1 MTTAPNDGSAA
12 PRRPAPAS
20 SPAAAVLDGAGDVI
34 GWSRAAEALLGYP
47 EGEILDR
54 PADALLAGGDRVPR
68 PEHGDWSGVARVRH
82 RAGHDLRL
90 GLRVGALGGA
100 AGREHWLMTMFDL
113 DEAVLPG
120 VNRSL
125 LDGLLA
131 HLPIGMAVMD
141 TELRYTWVNDAL
153 VRASGVSDRLGRTLG
168 AVFPSEQA
176 AAGEVAMRR
185 VLETGTPCI
194 DYEYRG
200 PILSDPSGEHMYA
213 ASFFR
218 LEDEDNRPTGLC
230 YLVLDVTER
239 WRRHHR
245 ELMLGRARACGKQL
259 DPVRAAQEL
268 AEICVPDFADL
279 VSVELADAV
288 IEGGEIPAVSG
299 SEPVRLRRAAHLA
312 AGEACVSF
320 PGSANGAVEYGPCS
334 RAVRCLT
341 DGEGTLG
348 APADVHPD
356 AWAAARGHPGTTS
369 VGDPRG
375 TGPVRTAAAGTDAD
389 DREHAGTA
397 GPESAGTAGGD
408 ADVREHAGTAGGDAD
423 VREHAGTAGTDA
435 DSPEHAG
442 TAGTDADVREHAG
455 TAGTDAVGREHAGTA
470 GTDADSP
477 EHAGTADE
485 DAYHPPITV
494 PLCAGA
500 ASLGLVTFRRRR
512 DRDPFTPEDLAFAEE
527 FAVHGSAALAAAHRF
542 AQERRIS
549 LSLQR
554 SLLPGRLGGDE
565 AAEIAWRYFPAS
577 QEAGVGGDWVDVIP
591 LSGARVALVVGD
603 VVGHGV
609 GAAAA
614 MGRLR
619 AAVHTL
625 AAMDLPPDELLAHLD
640 DFVTRIRAEQPCGT
654 DGAGLLGTLGASCM
668 YAVYDPVDRT
678 CTLARAAHPAPV
690 IVRPDGTAFVPDLPA
705 GSPLGIGSVPFEAV
719 EMDCPDGSLVA
730 FFTDGLVEDRHK
742 DMEEGVARLCALLGD
757 PGAPLERLC
766 DDAVDALLS
775 RPLDD
780 DAALLLART
789 TSFPDSDV
797 AVWEIPGD
805 PAAVR
810 EARALANRQLDAWG
824 LEDLRF
830 ATELIVSEL
839 VTNAI
844 RYGTA
849 PIRLRLIRHHVLTCE
864 VLDGSSTSPRLRHAR
879 TTDEGGRGLFL
890 VAQASRRWGYRYTGS
905 GKSIWVE
912 QELP

>member
-12 PRRPAPAS
+12 PRRPAGPAS
-20 SPAAAVLDGAGDVI
+20 SPAAALLDGAGDVI

-54 PADALLAGGDRVPR
+54 PADALLAGGDRVSR

-90 GLRVGALGGA
+90 GLRVCALGGA

-334 RAVRCLT
+334 RAARCLT

-356 AWAAARGHPGTTS
+356 AGAAARGHPGTTS
-369 VGDPRG
+369 AGDPRG
-375 TGPVRTAAAGTDAD
+375 TGPVRTAAAGADAD

-397 GPESAGTAGGD
+397 GPVSAGTAGGD
-408 ADVREHAGTAGGDAD
+408 ADVREHAGAAGGDAD

-435 DSPEHAG
+435 HSPEHAG
-442 TAGTDADVREHAG
+442 
-455 TAGTDAVGREHAGTA
+455 AV
-470 GTDADSP
+470 
-477 EHAGTADE
+477 DE

-742 DMEEGVARLCALLGD
+742 DMEEGVARLRALLGD

-775 RPLDD
+775 RPLHD

-824 LEDLRF
+824 LDDLRF

>member
-1 MTTAPNDGSAA
+1 MTTAPNDGSAT
-12 PRRPAPAS
+12 PRRPAGPAA
-20 SPAAAVLDGAGDVI
+20 SPATALLDGAGDVI

-68 PEHGDWSGVARVRH
+68 PERGDWSGIARVRH

-90 GLRVGALGGA
+90 GLRVCAMGGA

-113 DEAVLPG
+113 GEAVLPG

-334 RAVRCLT
+334 RAARCLT

-356 AWAAARGHPGTTS
+356 AG
-369 VGDPRG
+369 
-375 TGPVRTAAAGTDAD
+375 AAGADAD
-389 DREHAGTA
+389 GR
-397 GPESAGTAGGD
+397 ESAGAADED
-408 ADVREHAGTAGGDAD
+408 ADGPEPAGP
-423 VREHAGTAGTDA
+423 V
-435 DSPEHAG
+435 
-442 TAGTDADVREHAG
+442 
-455 TAGTDAVGREHAGTA
+455 
-470 GTDADSP
+470 
-477 EHAGTADE
+477 DE

-640 DFVTRIRAEQPCGT
+640 DFVTRIRAEQSCGT
-654 DGAGLLGTLGASCM
+654 DGAGLMGTLGASCM

-775 RPLDD
+775 RPLHD

-824 LEDLRF
+824 LDDLRF

>member
-1 MTTAPNDGSAA
+1 
-12 PRRPAPAS
+12 
-20 SPAAAVLDGAGDVI
+20 DV
-34 GWSRAAEALLGYP
+34 E
-47 EGEILDR
+47 
-54 PADALLAGGDRVPR
+54 
-68 PEHGDWSGVARVRH
+68 
-82 RAGHDLRL
+82 
-90 GLRVGALGGA
+90 
-100 AGREHWLMTMFDL
+100 
-113 DEAVLPG
+113 
-120 VNRSL
+120 
-125 LDGLLA
+125 
-131 HLPIGMAVMD
+131 
-141 TELRYTWVNDAL
+141 
-153 VRASGVSDRLGRTLG
+153 
-168 AVFPSEQA
+168 
-176 AAGEVAMRR
+176 
-185 VLETGTPCI
+185 
-194 DYEYRG
+194 
-200 PILSDPSGEHMYA
+200 
-213 ASFFR
+213 
-218 LEDEDNRPTGLC
+218 
-230 YLVLDVTER
+230 
-239 WRRHHR
+239 
-245 ELMLGRARACGKQL
+245 
-259 DPVRAAQEL
+259 
-268 AEICVPDFADL
+268 
-279 VSVELADAV
+279 
-288 IEGGEIPAVSG
+288 
-299 SEPVRLRRAAHLA
+299 
-312 AGEACVSF
+312 
-320 PGSANGAVEYGPCS
+320 
-334 RAVRCLT
+334 
-341 DGEGTLG
+341 
-348 APADVHPD
+348 
-356 AWAAARGHPGTTS
+356 
-369 VGDPRG
+369 
-375 TGPVRTAAAGTDAD
+375 
-389 DREHAGTA
+389 
-397 GPESAGTAGGD
+397 
-408 ADVREHAGTAGGDAD
+408 
-423 VREHAGTAGTDA
+423 
-435 DSPEHAG
+435 
-442 TAGTDADVREHAG
+442 
-455 TAGTDAVGREHAGTA
+455 GREHAGAA
-470 GTDADSP
+470 GGDAEGREDADGP
-477 EHAGTADE
+477 EHAGPVDE
-485 DAYHPPITV
+485 DACHPPITV

-500 ASLGLVTFRRRR
+500 VSLGLVTFRRRR

-640 DFVTRIRAEQPCGT
+640 DFVTRIRAEQSCGT
-654 DGAGLLGTLGASCM
+654 DGTGLMGTLGASCM

-705 GSPLGIGSVPFEAV
+705 GSPLGTGSVPFEAV

-775 RPLDD
+775 RPLHD

-824 LEDLRF
+824 LDDLRF

-890 VAQASRRWGYRYTGS
+890 VAQASQRWGYRYTGS

>member
-12 PRRPAPAS
+12 PRRPAGPAS
-20 SPAAAVLDGAGDVI
+20 SPAAALLDGAGDVI

-82 RAGHDLRL
+82 RAGHVLRL

-320 PGSANGAVEYGPCS
+320 PGSANGAVEYGPSS

-408 ADVREHAGTAGGDAD
+408 ADSP
-423 VREHAGTAGTDA
+423 EHAGTAGTDA

-455 TAGTDAVGREHAGTA
+455 A
-470 GTDADSP
+470 
-477 EHAGTADE
+477 ADE

-640 DFVTRIRAEQPCGT
+640 DFVTRIRAEQPCGA

-824 LEDLRF
+824 LDDLRF